1 MDSGSSTT
9 PPQYDYHV
17 DDLYP
22 DTSPHLDAWGEFLR
36 NRYKKRRELFESLDT
51 SGQDLIRK
59 EVRRIRYFR
68 DHFKDYRV
76 FKTDRLPLVAL
87 LDDSRTKWR
96 DIAVK
101 RAPDELAKC
110 IKQIDKEGER
120 PLLVRNRAILR
131 QVQTWKSS
139 DHAAVQEAFSPDAYM
154 PDLDSGPVNSED
166 DPKQTDYGYNGW
178 VIVWEEGKG
187 WVSLDHPL
195 VHGEFPH
202 QKISIQQFLYNKEG
216 TPLKRR
222 FGKDQL
228 RYFHLPANNMKWV
241 EEAMSRYYGEDKVE
255 FDGKLVLHLKHNS
268 QRLLRNELW
277 RGQQRGGPNMP
288 AHARQIGSRCNV
300 VPSAPLPGEK
310 RRPDS
315 AKSSRE
321 DVAIYVSARK
331 ESDLTLRIVTDQT
344 TDAILT
350 LGGRKAAPE
359 NATVRA
365 GSQNTPGSR

>member
-1 MDSGSSTT
+1 MTQGRDWYSLGQVRVSDKAQVDSGSSTT
-9 PPQYDYHV
+9 LPKYNYQV
-17 DDLYP
+17 DDAYP
-22 DTSPHLDAWGEFLR
+22 DTSPHLDAWGEYLR
-36 NRYKKRRELFESLDT
+36 NRYNKRKELYLSLDT

-59 EVRRIRYFR
+59 EVRRINYFR
-68 DHFKDYRV
+68 EHFKDYRV
-76 FKTDRLPLVAL
+76 FKTDRLALVAL

-101 RAPDELAKC
+101 RAPEELSKC
-110 IKQIDKEGER
+110 NKQIDKDGER
-120 PLLVRNRAILR
+120 PILVRNRAILR

-139 DHAAVQEAFSPDAYM
+139 DHAAIQAAFSPDAYM

-166 DPKQTDYGYNGW
+166 DPQQADYGYNGW

-216 TPLKRR
+216 TPLKRTTR
-222 FGKDQL
+222 KDQL

-241 EEAMSRYYGEDKVE
+241 EEAMSRYYQEDNVE

-277 RGQQRGGPNMP
+277 RGQQRGGTNLP
-288 AHARQIGSRCNV
+288 AHARQIGTRCTV
-300 VPSAPLPGEK
+300 VPSAPLPGSKK
-310 RRPDS
+310 RPEGGKQMRQ
-315 AKSSRE
+315 
-321 DVAIYVSARK
+321 DVAIYVSHPSCRV
-331 ESDLTLRIVTDQT
+331 SPS
-344 TDAILT
+344 
-350 LGGRKAAPE
+350 AP
-359 NATVRA
+359 
-365 GSQNTPGSR
+365 